1 MVSGEMFDNAIVG
14 VDDADAGRDAVALAM
29 RLASGRRSLAFAH
42 VEVVALTPPDSAG
55 TSESADCRRAM
66 QRLASLADE
75 AGVDADVTCV
85 QARSVASGLHGL
97 GVSRRAD
104 LLVIG
109 ASRRDELD
117 HALVG
122 DETREVMRH
131 APCAVAVAPR
141 GFATRPPVMRKIGV
155 AYDGS
160 SESAQALALARTLAR
175 EQGAELSAF
184 HAVPEPDHAGRRTT
198 GARLV
203 NDPWSAQAEIDEAV
217 ETARSQ
223 IAQLGDVEPYATSGD
238 AVEELARYGASVD
251 LLIAGSHNYT
261 PLEAWMS
268 VQSTSQQLAD
278 SAPCP
283 LVVLSSY
290 AQFGPRRQMRE

>member
-1 MVSGEMFDNAIVG
+1 MFDNVIVG
-14 VDDADAGRDAVALAM
+14 VDDYDAGRDAVGLAT
-29 RLASGRRSLAFAH
+29 RLGSGKRSLAFAY

-75 AGVDADVTCV
+75 AGVDAEVSCV
-85 QARSVASGLHGL
+85 QARSVASGLHEL

-109 ASRRDELD
+109 ASRRDEYD
-117 HALVG
+117 RALVG
-122 DETREVMRH
+122 DDTREVVRH
-131 APCAVAVAPR
+131 APCAVAVAPK

-160 SESAQALALARTLAR
+160 SESEQALALARRLAR

-184 HAVPEPDHAGRRTT
+184 HAVPEPDYAERRTT

-203 NDPWSAQAEIDEAV
+203 NDPWSGQAEIDEAV
-217 ETARSQ
+217 EQARTQ
-223 IAQLGDVEPYATSGD
+223 IAQLGDVEPHATSGD
-238 AVEELARYGASVD
+238 AAQELARYGASVD
-251 LLIAGSHNYT
+251 LLIIGSHKYG

-268 VQSTSQQLAD
+268 VQSTAQQLAD

-283 LVVLSSY
+283 LLVLSSE
-290 AQFGPRRQMRE
+290 A

>member
-1 MVSGEMFDNAIVG
+1 MFDNAIVG
-14 VDDADAGRDAVALAM
+14 VDDNDAGRDAVALAM
-29 RLASGRRSLAFAH
+29 RLACGRRSLAFAH

-55 TSESADCRRAM
+55 TSESAECRRAM
-66 QRLASLADE
+66 QRLAWLADE

-85 QARSVASGLHGL
+85 QARSVARGLHEL

-175 EQGAELSAF
+175 EHGAELSAF
-184 HAVPEPDHAGRRTT
+184 HAVPEPDRPERRATA
-198 GARLV
+198 ARLV
-203 NDPWSAQAEIDEAV
+203 NDPWSTQAEIDEAV

-268 VQSTSQQLAD
+268 VQSTAQQLAD

-290 AQFGPRRQMRE
+290 AQFRPPRQTRE